1 MKTKKLS
8 KGEIIVNSS
17 NDKKILLTK
26 KYEDVHFSLGD
37 TWKNVEV
44 YTLYRLKKFLGIF
57 EYWSS
62 YSDFDSRK
70 VFKKFRKSL
79 KKSSN

>member
-1 MKTKKLS
+1 MKTNKLS

-17 NDKKILLTK
+17 KDKKVLLTK
-26 KYEDVHFSLGD
+26 KYEDVHFFFGD

-62 YSDFDSRK
+62 YSDFDSMK
-70 VFKKFRKSL
+70 VFQKFRKSL
-79 KKSSN
+79 KKQNN

>member
-17 NDKKILLTK
+17 NDKKVLLTK
-26 KYEDVHFSLGD
+26 KIEDVNFSFGEV
-37 TWKNVEV
+37 WGNVEV
-44 YTLYRLKKFLGIF
+44 YNLYRLKKFLGIF

-62 YSDFDSRK
+62 YSSYDSRK

-79 KKSSN
+79 KKHI

>member
-8 KGEIIVNSS
+8 KGEIIINSS

-37 TWKNVEV
+37 TWNNVEV

-57 EYWSS
+57 GYWTS

-70 VFKKFRKSL
+70 VFKKFQKSL
-79 KKSSN
+79 KKSR